1 MTSPSLLV
9 GEEALVTPFLHAAD
23 LLALARTSRAE
34 WTRALEVV
42 RGRFLSTTS
51 KVHTWGWSSD
61 ESGGGQGDAKGNG
74 IVVTAGV
81 STAPFVLKSENQKSA
96 ALRFL
101 PLWEQALLF
110 ENFHDEELGCHWHNY
125 RSSGALRRWSFRKS
139 EATGAIQWSE

>member
-51 KVHTWGWSSD
+51 K
-61 ESGGGQGDAKGNG
+61 
-74 IVVTAGV
+74 
-81 STAPFVLKSENQKSA
+81 APFVLKSENQKSA